1 MAKVRLTK
9 GLRLPKRGLLFPGAV
24 LEPTPEELEVIER
37 LGANATDKVEPA
49 PGKAEVPE
57 EITDAEVPE
66 EITDAEEQL
75 EHVEEVSRPKQAA
88 NLEAWQAFARGLG
101 IDTKGMT
108 KQEIIAATK

>member
-24 LEPTPEELEVIER
+24 IDPTPEELEVIER

-49 PGKAEVPE
+49 PGKAKVPE
-57 EITDAEVPE
+57 EITD
-66 EITDAEEQL
+66 TEEQL

>member
-24 LEPTPEELEVIER
+24 LEPTAEELEVIER

-49 PGKAEVPE
+49 PGE
-57 EITDAEVPE
+57 AEVPE

-75 EHVEEVSRPKQAA
+75 EHVDEVSRPKQAA

>member
-24 LEPTPEELEVIER
+24 LEPTAEELEVIER

-57 EITDAEVPE
+57 EITD
-66 EITDAEEQL
+66 TEEQL
-75 EHVEEVSRPKQAA
+75 EHVDEVSRPKQAA

>member
-57 EITDAEVPE
+57 EITDAEE
-66 EITDAEEQL
+66 QLEHAEEQL

>member
-9 GLRLPKRGLLFPGAV
+9 GLRLPGRGLLFPGAV

-37 LGANATDKVEPA
+37 LGANATDKAEPA
-49 PGKAEVPE
+49 PGDAAEPE
-57 EITDAEVPE
+57 EITDTEK
-66 EITDAEEQL
+66 QL
-75 EHVEEVSRPKQAA
+75 EHVDEVSRPKQAA
-88 NLEAWQAFARGLG
+88 NLETWQAYARAVG